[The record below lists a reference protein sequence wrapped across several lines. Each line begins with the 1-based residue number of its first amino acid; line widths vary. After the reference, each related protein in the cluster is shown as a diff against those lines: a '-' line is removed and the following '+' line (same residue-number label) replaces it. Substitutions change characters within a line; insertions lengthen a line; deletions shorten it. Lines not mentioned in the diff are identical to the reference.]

1 MTIATMINDLTFEYD
16 RFDYETKDFLPHDEM
31 SFTRRVLMEKMLDG
45 LYFLRYGGK
54 KGTDTELY
62 AATKKR
68 QYEAD
73 RASYDGT
80 EISQQKLRASMGA
93 FQAAQHKHDQLDE
106 MYTDMQH
113 AWYAAYGEW
122 YVPYGAP
129 VGYSFSTQ
137 NVPQQ
142 EAEIPQDILDM
153 ERAMGIAQEPA
164 NDLIEAPKKKKK
176 A

>member
-1 MTIATMINDLTFEYD
+1 MTIATMINDLTCEYD
-16 RFDYETKDFLPHDEM
+16 RFDYETKDFLPHDVM
-31 SFTRRVLMEKMLDG
+31 GFVRKVLMEKMLDG

-54 KGTDTELY
+54 NGKDTEII
-62 AATKKR
+62 ASNKKR

-80 EISQQKLRASMGA
+80 EIGQQRLSGSLGA
-93 FQAAQHKHDQLDE
+93 FQAAQYKHEQLDE
-106 MYTDMQH
+106 MYADMQH

-137 NVPQQ
+137 NAPQQ

-153 ERAMGIAQEPA
+153 ERAMGIAPEPA

>member
-1 MTIATMINDLTFEYD
+1 MTIATLINELSFEYD

-31 SFTRRVLMEKMLDG
+31 GFARRVLMEKMLDG

-62 AATKKR
+62 AASKKR

-73 RASYDGT
+73 RANYDGT
-80 EISQQKLRASMGA
+80 EIAQQKLRGSLGA
-93 FQAAQHKHDQLDE
+93 FQAAQYKHDQLDE

-113 AWYAAYGEW
+113 AWWEATGEW

-153 ERAMGIAQEPA
+153 ERAMGIAPEVA
-164 NDLIEAPKKKKK
+164 NDLIEPTERKKK